1 MGSMTGWLLF
11 AGFSMLGQAAAA
23 PDNLIEDRWEIA
35 YVGSDKIGYF
45 HTEVRRVDASGKP
58 VIHTRQHSQLAIQRF
73 GQQMKMEA
81 ITDFF
86 ELADGRLY
94 ATQSQSRIS
103 NEVTKSSGQI
113 AGPGKFKVTVETK
126 GSKVD
131 QLIDWPSGVV
141 GPYSQEKS
149 LHNKP
154 LTAGESR
161 AFLTFMPEMNVVAE
175 RRLKAI
181 DKQPVTLLAD
191 KKADLLRVSETSDK
205 VALESSLWLDDGG
218 AILKMSLPLAGL
230 DMTTYRTSKE
240 DALLQMKVGDTDI
253 GYQTLVKPDK
263 PIPNAHSASS
273 VTYRLLFNDAPGADT
288 LPESPHQRILSREKN
303 ALIVKEQKNQPSSTP
318 NPSAKTVGPEFLESN
333 TYIQPDNAAIQKVA
347 AEVTAGAKTPW
358 EKATRLEKW
367 VAQNMTNQD
376 FSIGFAPSSEI
387 IETRQG
393 DCTEHAVLLAALCR
407 AANIPSRVAMGLVYL
422 ESSQSFGYHMWTEVF
437 IDGDWYAIDGTIGQG
452 SIGGGHIKIADGSL
466 KGVDANS
473 TFLPIFKVIGKLKI
487 SVEKVSS

>member
-1 MGSMTGWLLF
+1 MGSMTGWLLW
-11 AGFSMLGQAAAA
+11 AGVAFWGQTT
-23 PDNLIEDRWEIA
+23 PPPNNLLEDRWEIA
-35 YVGSDKIGYF
+35 FVGTDRIGYF
-45 HTEVRRVDASGKP
+45 HTEVRQVSSSGKP

-86 ELADGRLY
+86 ELTDGRLY
-94 ATQSQSRIS
+94 ATSSQSRIS
-103 NEVTKSSGQI
+103 NEVTQSKGQM
-113 AGPGKFKVTVETK
+113 AGPGKFKVIVETK

-131 QLIDWPSGVV
+131 QLIDWPAGVV
-141 GPYSQEKS
+141 GPYAQEQS
-149 LHNKP
+149 LHVKP
-154 LTAGESR
+154 LAVGETR
-161 AFLTFMPEMNVVAE
+161 TFLTFMPEMNVVAE

-181 DKQPVTLLAD
+181 DKQNVLLLEN

-205 VALESSLWLDDGG
+205 VALESSLWLDDSG

-240 DALLQMKVGDTDI
+240 DALLQMKPGDTDI
-253 GYQTLVKPDK
+253 GFQTLVKPDK

-273 VTYRLLFNDAPGADT
+273 ITYRLLFDDALGADT
-288 LPESPHQRILSREKN
+288 LPESPHQRILAKEKN
-303 ALIVKEQKNQPSSTP
+303 VLIVKEQRNQPPATP
-318 NPSAKTVGPEFLESN
+318 NPSPATVGPEFLESN
-333 TYIQPDNAAIQKVA
+333 TYIQPDNSAIRKVA
-347 AEVTAGAKTPW
+347 DEVTTGAKSPW

-407 AANIPSRVAMGLVYL
+407 AAGIPSRVAMGLVYL

-452 SIGGGHIKIADGSL
+452 SIGAGHIKIADGSL

-487 SVEKVSS
+487 SVEKVNS